1 MRLRRAIQAAAI
13 LPALFAAS
21 ACSGEPVDSD
31 GKKPP
36 ATAKSTPGPADADTK
51 AAAEAKRVGAMA
63 PQALERVTLS
73 GKTHGFEAKK
83 VAEADIEAG
92 RDMKADKSECQPL
105 ASLAGGFTHTPAVV
119 VEHRA
124 LEPTE
129 AKNATVGSMWLAS
142 HSEQNAKKVLA
153 ELRTSLKECPGGFK
167 TLGLTYKSVKPVKAS
182 DLGDEAVGYR
192 ITNVIG
198 KQKATMTYTV
208 VRKDGV
214 VAVFYGVNMLTPM
227 DSAIPEAVVR
237 AQVERLG

>member
-1 MRLRRAIQAAAI
+1 MRLRRALPIAAT
-13 LPALFAAS
+13 LPALLAMS
-21 ACSGEPVDSD
+21 ACSGAQADSD
-31 GKKPP
+31 EKKP
-36 ATAKSTPGPADADTK
+36 AVTAKSSPGHADADAK
-51 AAAEAKRVGAMA
+51 AAAEAKRVGAMT
-63 PQALERVTLS
+63 PQALEKATLS
-73 GKTHGFEAKK
+73 GKRNGFEVKK
-83 VAEADIEAG
+83 VPESDVDAG
-92 RDMKADKSECQPL
+92 RDMKADEVECQPL
-105 ASLAGGFTHTPAVV
+105 ASLAGGFTHIPAVA

-142 HSEQNAKKVLA
+142 HSEQNAKRVLA

-167 TLGLTYKSVKPVKAS
+167 TLGLTYKSVQPVKAPA
-182 DLGDEAVGYR
+182 LGDEAAGYR
-192 ITNVIG
+192 ITNIIG

-237 AQVERLG
+237 VQVERLG